1 MSDDRLF
8 ATNTPIGRK
17 WYYLN
22 LLILSGITTVTYF
35 FFTKKVIPGIEGAD
49 HITIANWIL
58 YFFLFSYFIT
68 FLSLIDRRLYDA
80 SGSRS
85 KGLYKNISPV
95 ITFLILGLILI
106 GVFNVFPS
114 VTFGGREFT
123 MNLNIANP
131 IAYGL
136 AAILGIF
143 VVFIGTI
150 RGKKSKS

>member
-58 YFFLFSYFIT
+58 YFFLFYVKKDPSFIEGFSLVFLYFI
-68 FLSLIDRRLYDA
+68 
-80 SGSRS
+80 
-85 KGLYKNISPV
+85 
-95 ITFLILGLILI
+95 
-106 GVFNVFPS
+106 NVF
-114 VTFGGREFT
+114 
-123 MNLNIANP
+123 
-131 IAYGL
+131 
-136 AAILGIF
+136 LGYPLTSI
-143 VVFIGTI
+143 I
-150 RGKKSKS
+150 S